1 LPYNPFVPLLLFLL
15 PVALGG
21 LVVGSYLNVVV
32 HRLPQGLSTVH
43 PASHCPACEAQIKAY
58 DNIPVLSY
66 LLLRGRCRACSA
78 RISPRYPLVEAAT
91 SALFMACGLVF
102 GPSLQAVAAALF
114 CSLMVV
120 LALIDL
126 EHMILP
132 DKLTLPGIVVG
143 LALQPWIDGVSWLD
157 ALIGTLIGAGALI
170 LLINVWYWLREEE
183 GMGLGDVNLMALI
196 GAFLGWKGVLLAL
209 FSGALAGALV
219 GLLLMALRRLALTS
233 KLPFGTFL
241 AVGALVALFSRGR
254 WVDAYLSLL

>member
-1 LPYNPFVPLLLFLL
+1 MPLPFLI

-32 HRLPQGLSTVH
+32 HRLPRGLSTVR
-43 PASHCPACEAQIKAY
+43 PASCCPACEAPIKAY

-66 LLLRGRCRACSA
+66 LLLRGRCRTCAA
-78 RISPRYPLVEAAT
+78 PISLRYPLVEVAT
-91 SALFMACGLVF
+91 ATLFVACALIF
-102 GPSLQAVAAALF
+102 GWSLQAVAAALF
-114 CSLMVV
+114 CSLMVA
-120 LALIDL
+120 LGLIDL

-132 DKLTLPGIVVG
+132 DKLTLPGIALG
-143 LALQPWIDGVSWLD
+143 LALQPWIDGVTMLD

-170 LLINVWYWLREEE
+170 LLINVWFWLREEE

-219 GLLLMALRRLALTS
+219 GLLLMAVRRLALTS

-241 AVGALVALFSRGR
+241 AVGALVALFSRGH
-254 WVDAYLSLL
+254 WIDAYLSLL